1 MHTVA
6 MVMYVNLHQ
15 LNAFTG
21 ENFVAN
27 KTTVVG
33 LGEPSGGGAG
43 N

>member
-1 MHTVA
+1 
-6 MVMYVNLHQ
+6 MVMLIVYILQ

-21 ENFVAN
+21 EHYVAN

-33 LGEPSGGGAG
+33 LGEVIGGGAS